1 MPRQIIIKLLKTKG
15 KEKILKAIRKKKKKK
30 GTLPTRGKQLERQG
44 MYHQKAWRT
53 GESGTFKNY

>member
-15 KEKILKAIRKKKKKK
+15 KENLESNQKKKKSR
-30 GTLPTRGKQLERQG
+30 LPTRGKQLERQG
-44 MYHQKAWRT
+44 MYYQKPWRT